1 MPIEICTAKQN
12 DAIADIV
19 KEKQDDY
26 NKVVKSIKV
35 KRAYYMEKISSIV
48 LEKAAEQDLDEV
60 YALCQHVAANTPSS
74 GWSSD
79 YPSCEILASDL
90 SSQTLYKVMHA
101 EKIISIMQI
110 RPWALFLQGEE
121 AEDITSWNPNT
132 KNPCG
137 LGRFCVST
145 DFQGQGLGRRV
156 MQKTLEK
163 AKEMGFDS
171 ARFHAEA
178 ANPVANHLYES
189 MGFHKVG
196 TINEYGITF
205 NCYEMM
211 L

>member
-1 MPIEICTAKQN
+1 
-12 DAIADIV
+12 
-19 KEKQDDY
+19 
-26 NKVVKSIKV
+26 
-35 KRAYYMEKISSIV
+35 MEKISSIV

-60 YALCQHVAANTPSS
+60 YGLCQHVAANTPSS

-79 YPSCEILASDL
+79 YPSRGILAGDL
-90 SSQTLYKVMHA
+90 SSRTLYKVMH
-101 EKIISIMQI
+101 EGKIISIMQI
-110 RPWALFLQGEE
+110 RPWAEFLKGEE
-121 AEDITSWNPNT
+121 ADDITGWNKSA

-163 AKEMGFDS
+163 AKELGFDD

-189 MGFHKVG
+189 MGFCNVG
-196 TINEYGITF
+196 TVNEYGITF